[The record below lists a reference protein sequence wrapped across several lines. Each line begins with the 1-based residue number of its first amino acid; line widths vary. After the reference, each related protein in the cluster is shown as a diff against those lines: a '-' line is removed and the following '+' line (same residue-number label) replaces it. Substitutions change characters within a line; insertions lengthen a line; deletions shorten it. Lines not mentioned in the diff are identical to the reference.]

1 MDNNPDIDAKQAA
14 LADDI
19 IWGVEGIA
27 KELDASLTKT
37 RWLIRAKRIPV
48 FKLPGGRQILAS
60 RKALRKAF
68 KSVAA

>member
-1 MDNNPDIDAKQAA
+1 MDNLDIEAKQAA
-14 LADDI
+14 LADDLV
-19 IWGVEGIA
+19 WGVDAIA
-27 KELDASLTKT
+27 KEINAPVNRT

-68 KSVAA
+68 KIAA

>member
-1 MDNNPDIDAKQAA
+1 MDNLDIEAKQAA

-19 IWGVEGIA
+19 VWGVEGIA
-27 KELDASLTKT
+27 REINAPVNRT

-68 KSVAA
+68 KSIAA